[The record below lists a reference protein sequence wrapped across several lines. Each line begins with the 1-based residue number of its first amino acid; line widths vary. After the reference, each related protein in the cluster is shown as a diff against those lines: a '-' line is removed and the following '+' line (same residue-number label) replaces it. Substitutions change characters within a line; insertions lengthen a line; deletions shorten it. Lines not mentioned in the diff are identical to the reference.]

1 MWKIF
6 GVVGVIGLMVLIG
19 CKTPPPVGHPLS
31 EGDGL
36 PHPTSPRPSPGGEG
50 VELPRP
56 AATPSQRGTDSPAM
70 TGTPSQRGRD
80 SIREYYERMELL
92 ELLYSEMDFEGDK

>member
-6 GVVGVIGLMVLIG
+6 GVVGVMMLLGG
-19 CKTPPPVGHPLS
+19 CETAS
-31 EGDGL
+31 
-36 PHPTSPRPSPGGEG
+36 TSPQPSPGGEG

>member
-50 VELPRP
+50 
-56 AATPSQRGTDSPAM
+56 GNSPAM

>member
-1 MWKIF
+1 MRIWKIF

-36 PHPTSPRPSPGGEG
+36 PHTTSPRPSPGGEG
-50 VELPRP
+50 GESP
-56 AATPSQRGTDSPAM
+56 AAARHPLKRGTE
-70 TGTPSQRGRD
+70 D
-80 SIREYYERMELL
+80 SIREYYERMELWEAL
-92 ELLYSEMDFEGDK
+92 HGGMSEMEGFK